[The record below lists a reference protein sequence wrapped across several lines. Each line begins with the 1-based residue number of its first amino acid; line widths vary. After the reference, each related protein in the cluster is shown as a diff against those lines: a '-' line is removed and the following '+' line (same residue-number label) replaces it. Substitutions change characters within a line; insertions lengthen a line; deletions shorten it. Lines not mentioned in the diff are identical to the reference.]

1 MKVISILL
9 LGWLPGLLAMAVGA
23 EDLPEGWNRQNTGE
37 PRGAHV
43 RSPGT
48 RGEERRLSGPD
59 LSRLAIV
66 GRWRERGRDGTLDL
80 RPDGTFTAV
89 DNEGLAVAG
98 RYELTTDRTLR
109 FEIQRDGVTHEI
121 VSLDF
126 SLQDDELTLTATDG
140 RGAERYR
147 RQP

>member
-1 MKVISILL
+1 MKVTSLL
-9 LGWLPGLLAMAVGA
+9 LLWWLPGLLAMAVGA
-23 EDLPEGWNRQNTGE
+23 EDLPQGWSRQNAGE
-37 PRGAHV
+37 PRGASV
-43 RSPGT
+43 QSPGT
-48 RGEERRLSGPD
+48 RDQEHRLSGPG

-66 GRWRERGRDGTLDL
+66 GRWREVGREATLDL

-109 FEIQRDGVTHEI
+109 FEIQRDGVTQEI

-126 SLQDDELTLTATDG
+126 SLQDDDLTLTAADG
-140 RGAERYR
+140 RGAEHYR

>member
-1 MKVISILL
+1 M
-9 LGWLPGLLAMAVGA
+9 
-23 EDLPEGWNRQNTGE
+23 
-37 PRGAHV
+37 
-43 RSPGT
+43 
-48 RGEERRLSGPD
+48 
-59 LSRLAIV
+59 
-66 GRWRERGRDGTLDL
+66 GREATLDL

-89 DNEGLAVAG
+89 DNEGLGVAG
-98 RYELTTDRTLR
+98 RYALTTDRTLR
-109 FEIQRDGVTHEI
+109 FEIQRDGVTQEI